1 MAQLPICFYI
11 MLEFYHLREKPFS
24 LLPTPRFMYLSEQY
38 LETKAK
44 VLYSLKDRS
53 ASLYLHGPI
62 GCGKTSLLRLM
73 AQEIDEDR
81 STNAKYIT
89 APNLRTANQLL
100 TLICSNSGVKTSRSY
115 AGSLRNF
122 EHFLIWQAKRG
133 RFPLILIDEAQ
144 NLNRDE
150 LKLVHYL
157 LDFVSNEKV
166 LLMIV
171 LVGQD
176 TALFCQSI
184 EIGKRDDTCKV
195 NPIIRFAEGNPM
207 TEDLQGTSAGEV
219 DLRDRCADLSRQV
232 GLPTG

>member
-11 MLEFYHLREKPFS
+11 MLGFYHLREKPFS

-53 ASLYLHGPI
+53 ASRYLHGPI

-81 STNAKYIT
+81 STNAKYII

-100 TLICSNSGVKTSRSY
+100 RLICDNFGVKTSRSY
-115 AGSLRNF
+115 AGSLRNS

-157 LDFVSNEKV
+157 LYFVSNEKV

-184 EIGKRDDTCKV
+184 EIEKRDDTCKV
-195 NPIIRFAEGNPM
+195 NPM
-207 TEDLQGTSAGEV
+207 TGDLQGTSAGEV
-219 DLRDRCADLSRQV
+219 DLRARCADLSRQV